1 MSIHE
6 NLGNLPE
13 SKEPEKSVDKSCDNI
28 EIVMEPLDE
37 KVEKPKGIHAA
48 SSRCRYL
55 SQRKFIAAATHRKNM
70 MKYAIN
76 HNNNKNNNT
85 KECLQ
90 SMIKAGKQNHYRED
104 INKKLDRLRRT
115 VEPHKMGK
123 PQQKSFGL
131 QNSVKSN
138 TTTELKKLQETRLN
152 LWQDNGQYN
161 PLNATEY
168 IEFKINEVIKKE
180 EPKSGLNLSEIVSKI
195 SYEVASGKITNV
207 EDVIGKLR
215 LAYEDNSKFTNA
227 NKKYVSWLNFED
239 DTCKPVLKISN
250 EKMAIINKWYNEC
263 NLILDVEDTNVSI
276 PESIPVQDL
285 SGILFNE
292 INCKYKDEYLNNYLP
307 MVINNLIS
315 NYNIKNFEKKFFT
328 KDNGLSYGMVNQVLQ
343 YSLSGSSAAA
353 FSSGSSS
360 SATNYTNIYSSLG
373 VNIPDNLSGIVHSDA
388 KINNIGLPAAVGT
401 YKVSNPGLRSE
412 PDLPQIGTTY
422 HINSSGI
429 HGANTSTCENVDS
442 YNTFKNVTSKPLEDN
457 DNKSKLIYHSYNE
470 DYNALDPEFASNVLN
485 LETLGIVNNVEVQK
499 KFTNIVVI
507 LNTKFLQTLFIL
519 NPESLDTNILNNNT
533 EFGFIKLFS
542 INTLNNDVI
551 KFISNEF
558 NKAQFD
564 NVDELNQK
572 LQVTSQYIDFSL
584 KHTPETDATT
594 EESIVKKYIQSSF
607 TIDNDINNKMKAS
620 VLHDTIVNSKVVT
633 IEKSRLNGFKNRLST
648 YLKNLGLEKKRYND
662 GYYYYGI
669 KPKKAFS
676 ENARPNITY
685 EEYILERNKPFEKP
699 NTDCDDYMMLPHKF
713 VKEHYDKIYNNGN
726 NIKLKNEEFKKLGT
740 STPFVDFPINNI

>member
-6 NLGNLPE
+6 NLGNFPE
-13 SKEPEKSVDKSCDNI
+13 NKEPEKPSENI

-37 KVEKPKGIHAA
+37 KVEKSKGIHEA

-55 SQRKFIAAATHRKNM
+55 SQRKFIAAAIHRKNM

-76 HNNNKNNNT
+76 HNKNNNT

-90 SMIKAGKQNHYRED
+90 SMIRAGKQNHYRED

-131 QNSVKSN
+131 PNPVKSN
-138 TTTELKKLQETRLN
+138 TYTELKKLQETRSN

-168 IEFKINEVIKKE
+168 IEFKINEVTKKE
-180 EPKSGLNLSEIVSKI
+180 KPKSGLNLSEIVSKI

-239 DTCKPVLKISN
+239 DTCKPVLKISD

-263 NLILDVEDTNVSI
+263 NLILDVEDTSVSI

-328 KDNGLSYGMVNQVLQ
+328 KDNGLSYGMVNQIFH
-343 YSLSGSSAAA
+343 YTLSGSSAAT
-353 FSSGSSS
+353 FSSGGSSS
-360 SATNYTNIYSSLG
+360 SANYTNIYSSLG
-373 VNIPDNLSGIVHSDA
+373 INIPDNLSGIVRSDA

-422 HINSSGI
+422 HIYSSNF

-442 YNTFKNVTSKPLEDN
+442 YNTFKNVTLKPLEDN
-457 DNKSKLIYHSYNE
+457 DKKNNLIYHSYNQ
-470 DYNALDPEFASNVLN
+470 DYNTLDPEFSSNVLN
-485 LETLGIVNNVEVQK
+485 LETLGIINNVEVQK

-558 NKAQFD
+558 DKTHFD
-564 NVDELNQK
+564 TIDELNQK
-572 LQVTSQYIDFSL
+572 LDVTSQYMEFAL

-685 EEYILERNKPFEKP
+685 EEYILERNKPFETP

-713 VKEHYDKIYNNGN
+713 IKEQYDKMYNSGN
-726 NIKLKNEEFKKLGT
+726 NIKLKNEEFKKLG
-740 STPFVDFPINNI
+740 SPTPYVDFPINNI